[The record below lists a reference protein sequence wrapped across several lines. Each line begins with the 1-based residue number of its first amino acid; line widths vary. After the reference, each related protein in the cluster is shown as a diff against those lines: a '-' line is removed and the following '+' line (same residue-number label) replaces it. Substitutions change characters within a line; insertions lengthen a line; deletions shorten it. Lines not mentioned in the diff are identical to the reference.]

1 MIFIKP
7 WFYDDFRCVSSRC
20 TDNCCIGWEI
30 DVDDEALKKYG
41 SITGEFGQRL
51 KNNLQK
57 SSDGSICF
65 RLCRGERCA
74 FLNNDNLCD
83 IIINC
88 GEAAL
93 CDICRE
99 HPRFYEWFPGVTE
112 CGLGLCCEE
121 VCRLI
126 VEAEQDFQ
134 LVEHNDGEKI
144 SVEHKEDI
152 VLSDRYIFISAFREA
167 LFDILSSDSLS
178 LEEKL
183 VKILSKTE
191 SITGEKI
198 TLNSDEKLI
207 DLYLKTEPIDEV
219 WTEYINTLA
228 EQLSDVK
235 GFSDNSFSHQSDKVY
250 SSLLSYILYRHMI
263 KSVFDNCIA
272 ARICFCVES
281 LRFIMLCD
289 GKTILEKGEL
299 TVADRIENMKRW
311 SKQIEY
317 SEENT
322 ELLIFGDEIY
332 G

>member
-7 WFYDDFRCVSSRC
+7 WFYDDFRCISSSC

-30 DVDDEALKKYG
+30 DVDDEALEKYEN
-41 SITGEFGQRL
+41 ITGEFGERL

-57 SSDGSICF
+57 ASDGSTCF
-65 RLCRGERCA
+65 KLCQGERCA
-74 FLNNDNLCD
+74 FLNDNNLCD

-88 GEAAL
+88 GEEAL

-121 VCRLI
+121 VCRFL
-126 VEAEQDFQ
+126 VEAQQSFQ
-134 LVEHNDGEKI
+134 LVEHNDGEKL
-144 SVEHKEDI
+144 SLEDKDDV
-152 VLSDRYIFISAFREA
+152 VLSDRYIFISAFREV
-167 LFDILSSDSLS
+167 LFDVLSSDSMS

-191 SITGEKI
+191 NFTGKKI
-198 TLNSDEKLI
+198 KLNKDEALLG
-207 DLYLKTEPIDEV
+207 LYLKTEPIDEA
-219 WTEYINTLA
+219 WTEYINALA
-228 EQLSDVK
+228 EQLDDVK
-235 GFSDNSFSHQSDKVY
+235 CYAGKIFTQQSDKVY
-250 SSLLSYILYRHMI
+250 SRLLSYILYRHLI
-263 KSVFDNCIA
+263 KAVYDDCILERVVFCI
-272 ARICFCVES
+272 ES

-289 GKTILEKGEL
+289 GKSILEKGEL
-299 TVADRIENMKRW
+299 TAADRIENIKRW

-322 ELLIFGDEIY
+322 ELLIFGDEIN